1 MLDAYPVTLQLIR
14 SLRKLVEEIEKHDRD
29 LADQIRRA
37 ANSVLLNINE
47 GRKNKGG
54 NQTRF
59 FTYASGSN
67 SEVRAG
73 LDAAAA
79 WGWIDIPDDVKAF
92 LDRNAAMLWRL
103 SHPGTASAR
112 G

>member
-1 MLDAYPVTLQLIR
+1 MLDAYPVTLQIIR
-14 SLRKLVEEIEKHDRD
+14 ALTKLVEEIGKHDRD

-37 ANSVLLNINE
+37 INSVLLNLNE

-59 FTYASGSN
+59 FAYASGSN
-67 SEVRAG
+67 SEVRAALEG
-73 LDAAAA
+73 AEA
-79 WGWIDIPDDVKAF
+79 WGWIVIPEDVKAL

-103 SHPGTASAR
+103 SHPRAR
-112 G
+112 AG

>member
-1 MLDAYPVTLQLIR
+1 MFDAYGVTLEMIR
-14 SLRKLVEEIEKHDRD
+14 SLVKVVEVIGKRD
-29 LADQIRRA
+29 PELADQIRRA
-37 ANSVLLNINE
+37 LNSVLLNINE

-59 FTYASGSN
+59 FAYASGSN

-73 LDAAAA
+73 LDAAEA
-79 WGWIDIPDDVKAF
+79 WGWVRVPDDARAL

-103 SHPGTASAR
+103 THPR

>member
-14 SLRKLVEEIEKHDRD
+14 LLRELVDEIQKHDRD

-54 NQTRF
+54 NQARF
-59 FTYASGSN
+59 FAYASGSN
-67 SEVRAG
+67 SEVRAA
-73 LDAAAA
+73 LDAAEA
-79 WGWIDIPDDVKAF
+79 WGWITEPRAAKAL

-103 SHPGTASAR
+103 SHPGNASAR